1 MVFSSM
7 TFLLLFLPGLL
18 LLYFPVVSIRWRNGV
33 LVVAS
38 LLFYAWGEPIC
49 VLFMVFSTA
58 VNYLCAQVIGRTENL
73 KMQKAAMMIGVGIS
87 LALLFYFKYFSFL
100 CRNIAGLF
108 GVDSAVPQIR
118 LPIGISFYTFQVLTY
133 TIDVW
138 RRKVPVQ
145 KSFTKLLLYVSCFP
159 QLIAGPI
166 VQYSDIVEELDV
178 RTVTPAD
185 FTDGMRRFI
194 TGLAKKVL
202 LANICG
208 AAVEALPQG
217 DAAEMMS
224 VFGAWYMTFLYG
236 LQIFFDFSAYSD
248 MAIGLGRVLGFHYKE
263 NFRYPYTALS
273 VSDFWRRWHISLG
286 SFFRE
291 YVYIPLGGNRK
302 GAARTAINILLVW
315 TLTGFWHGADWN
327 FLLWGLYFGLLLLLE
342 RTLLKNIMEKTP
354 KPVRWFFAELAV
366 LLSWVIFYHTDL
378 ASIGNTFLAMF
389 GLAHTAEG
397 FTKLPLFDPIT
408 RNILKQYSFYPLI
421 PFLFVF
427 PVVPFFR
434 SRLELMPGGEKIL
447 STAQI
452 LFPLLLLALSMIFLV
467 GQTYNPFIYFRF

>member
-18 LLYFPVVSIRWRNGV
+18 LFYFPAVNIRWRNGV
-33 LVVAS
+33 LIAAS
-38 LLFYAWGEPIC
+38 LVFYAWGEPVY

-58 VNYLCAQVIGRTENL
+58 VNYFCAQAIGHTENPQ
-73 KMQKAAMMIGVGIS
+73 KQKAAMMIGVGVS
-87 LALLFYFKYFSFL
+87 LALLFYFKYFAFL
-100 CRNIAGLF
+100 CRNITGLF
-108 GVDSAVPQIR
+108 GGDPVKLQIR

-145 KSFTKLLLYVSCFP
+145 KSFAKLLLYVSCFP

-166 VQYSDIVEELDV
+166 VQYSDIVDELDA
-178 RTVTPAD
+178 RTITPSD
-185 FTDGMRRFI
+185 FTEGMRRFI
-194 TGLAKKVL
+194 TGLSKKVL

-217 DAAEMMS
+217 DAAGAMS

-273 VSDFWRRWHISLG
+273 VSEFWRRWHISLG

-302 GAARTAINILLVW
+302 GAARTAFNILLVW

-327 FLLWGLYFGLLLLLE
+327 FLLWGLYFGFILLLE
-342 RTLLKNIMEKTP
+342 RTLLKKIMEKTP
-354 KPVRWFFAELAV
+354 KPLRWLFAELAV

-378 ASIGNTFLAMF
+378 SSLGNTFLAML

-397 FTKLPLFDPIT
+397 FTRLPLIDPVT
-408 RNILKQYSFYPLI
+408 QNILKQYSFYPLI
-421 PFLFVF
+421 PFLFAF

-434 SRLELMPGGEKIL
+434 SRLESTPGGERVL
-447 STAQI
+447 SVLQI
-452 LFPLLLLALSMIFLV
+452 GLPLLLLALSVVFLV